1 MCSFNTLACC
11 RCKCTMCVCSFNTL
25 VCCRCKGMTIDF
37 QQIHTP
43 TCIVTDFKL
52 EVKWYI
58 SSVQDAIYVPLTP
71 TPHIVMSVN
80 LYLPAFPHA
89 VPQASNCHVSEPTF
103 PNTHLSP
110 TLCVQFH
117 EVSLA
122 PGGRAWRCAA
132 ELGHRWHLCG
142 REMCRHVSWPG
153 QLQLWHLS
161 VW

>member
-1 MCSFNTLACC
+1 MQVYYV
-11 RCKCTMCVCSFNTL
+11 CVCVHS
-25 VCCRCKGMTIDF
+25 VPEYVIDASVRLLTFSKYTHQLGDSDSDRF
-37 QQIHTP
+37 QAWSELIPQFSSRWYLCTP
-43 TCIVTDFKL
+43 
-52 EVKWYI
+52 
-58 SSVQDAIYVPLTP
+58 APP
-71 TPHIVMSVN
+71 PHIVVSVN
-80 LYLPAFPHA
+80 LSFPAFPHA

-132 ELGHRWHLCG
+132 ELGHRWHLRG